1 MPLIKTGHRVIP
13 NRKISSV
20 CDDVIKG
27 DAEGIVVNTL
37 VFVLV
42 VELQIEI
49 DGGVGGPDII
59 SIVEGRNVKVLDGAC
74 WVGST

>member
-59 SIVEGRNVKVLDGAC
+59 SIVEGRMIIKITNYL
-74 WVGST
+74 WI